1 MILRGQRYC
10 VDEEVAMVTV
20 ERDEEIAAKWALWAT
35 ALTTEAAQT
44 LPSRPNNDQLEDG
57 TQAPGQ

>member
-1 MILRGQRYC
+1 
-10 VDEEVAMVTV
+10 MVTV

>member
-1 MILRGQRYC
+1 
-10 VDEEVAMVTV
+10 MVTV

-44 LPSRPNNDQLEDG
+44 LSSRPNTDQLEDG
-57 TQAPGQ
+57 SLVPGQ